1 MSCIETAIVIYN
13 VRISLVVYETENRQK
28 YLPGRKFFE
37 ITLND
42 KIRIALTYM

>member
-1 MSCIETAIVIYN
+1 MSCIETAIVIFS
-13 VRISLVVYETENRQK
+13 VSISLVIYETENRKK

-37 ITLND
+37 ITRND